1 MASRIP
7 GGWAEAQ
14 PAVAAAVDRL
24 AARIRADSDA
34 GGPAGADVGELV
46 SGFYWEVCLC
56 VCVCVC
62 VRARP
67 TARDRACCV
76 YLCVRVC
83 AYARA
88 RELARVCVC
97 TCACVHVRAC
107 DCQCTQKAHI

>member
-46 SGFYWEVCLC
+46 SGFYWEVC
-56 VCVCVC
+56 VC
-62 VRARP
+62 
-67 TARDRACCV
+67 
-76 YLCVRVC
+76 
-83 AYARA
+83 
-88 RELARVCVC
+88 ARVCGWAWG
-97 TCACVHVRAC
+97 CARLTRIGVL
-107 DCQCTQKAHI
+107 